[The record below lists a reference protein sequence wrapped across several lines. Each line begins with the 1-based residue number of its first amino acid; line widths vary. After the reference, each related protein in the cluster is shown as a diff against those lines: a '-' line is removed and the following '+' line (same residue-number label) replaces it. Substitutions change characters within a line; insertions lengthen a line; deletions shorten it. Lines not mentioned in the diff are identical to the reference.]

1 MWHYWGMIIQDIS
14 QEKDRVVQFRA
25 DVYSTFQRR
34 ADAVFELIDALASDI
49 QARSPVE
56 LSLSPFFR
64 RQYASLYDGLDAWR
78 YDAAALEEVLRQV
91 LPEPE
96 AGDFRLW
103 ALDETPRRCQYA
115 PTSKDRGYVHAPN
128 PVGRNNP
135 VTIGYNYSVLA
146 HVNLK
151 GPSTW
156 APPWALERTPT
167 IWTGVEIGLE
177 QVIRLARSDD
187 HWHVVTADSRY
198 GTPLYVAGLHQCPNV
213 TGVTR
218 LSKRRNLYHKAP
230 PYSGMGRP
238 RLHGDVFKLHK
249 PETWSK
255 PDERHEHTELDTK
268 SRVLRV
274 VIETWREMHFQKAP
288 HCPFTLVKVTTY
300 KADGTPRFK
309 NPLWLIVQGQR
320 PLSAEQARLAYLRR
334 PTVEHLNRFI
344 KQNLLFEAAQMGSV
358 EQEER
363 WSKVVALA
371 YWNLYVCRNLV
382 GPSVRPWER
391 YKSVPPTIQPA
402 TPSQARRGMDRLLPD
417 LGTPARAP
425 RLRGKSPGRAK
436 GYRPQPRKRYE
447 VVYKGGKR
455 STKAA

>member
-1 MWHYWGMIIQDIS
+1 MITQDIS
-14 QEKDRVVQFRA
+14 QELSRVAQFRA
-25 DVYSTFQRR
+25 DVHDTFRRR
-34 ADAVFELIDALASDI
+34 ADAVFELIDALASDT

-56 LSLSPFFR
+56 LSLNPCFR
-64 RQYASLYDGLDAWR
+64 RQYASLYDGLDAWQ
-78 YDAAALEEVLRQV
+78 YDAAALEKVLLQA

-96 AGDFRLW
+96 AGGFRLW
-103 ALDETPRRCQYA
+103 ALDETPRRRQYA
-115 PTSKDRGYVHAPN
+115 PTSADRGYVHAPN

-146 HVNLK
+146 HVDLK

-167 IWTGVEIGLE
+167 TSTGVEMGLE

-187 HWHVVTADSRY
+187 HWQVVTADSRY
-198 GTPLYVAGLHQCPNV
+198 GTPLYIAGLYQCPNV

-218 LSKRRNLYHKAP
+218 LNRRRNLYHKAP

-255 PDERHEHTELDTK
+255 PNERHEHTELDAK
-268 SRVLRV
+268 DRVLRV

-300 KADGTPRFK
+300 KADGKPRFR
-309 NPLWLIVQGQR
+309 NPLWLIIHGQR
-320 PLSAEQARLAYLRR
+320 PLSAKQARLAYLRR
-334 PTVEHLNRFI
+334 PTIEHFNRFI

-363 WSKVVALA
+363 WSKVVGLA

-382 GPSVRPWER
+382 ESSVRPWER
-391 YKSVPPTIQPA
+391 YKSVPPTRQPA
-402 TPSQARRGMDRLLPD
+402 SPSQARRGMGRLLPD
-417 LGTPARAP
+417 LGSPARAP
-425 RLRGKSPGRAK
+425 RLRGKSLGRAK
-436 GYRPQPRKRYE
+436 GCRPPSRKRYK